1 MSATFLHVKGGGWVN
16 AAHIRHISEQ
26 DVATVP
32 TANPN
37 NDHFFQL
44 EEDWANPEYIIEV
57 TEDRPV

>member
-37 NDHFFQL
+37 NDYFFQL
-44 EEDWANPEYIIEV
+44 EEEWAHSRYIIEV
-57 TEDRPV
+57 GEV

>member
-26 DVATVP
+26 DVALVP
-32 TANPN
+32 TTNPN

-44 EEDWANPEYIIEV
+44 EEDWANPKYIIEL